1 VNGRIGPAD
10 RATRP
15 PVAARRNTDR
25 GAATVEFALVTPL
38 LLLMLFGII
47 DFGRM
52 LNAQITLTEA
62 AREGSRAVALGLDPA
77 PRIATATRGIDVAV
91 DARACPEGADPGA
104 DAVVVVAHRFRPV
117 TPLGPIMEMVGG
129 DEDGSITITA
139 TGVMPCVG

>member
-1 VNGRIGPAD
+1 
-10 RATRP
+10 
-15 PVAARRNTDR
+15 
-25 GAATVEFALVTPL
+25 VEFALVTPL

-77 PRIATATRGIDVAV
+77 PRVATATGGLDVTV
-91 DARACPEGADPGA
+91 DAPTCPAGAGPGA
-104 DAVVVVAHRFRPV
+104 DAVVVFSHRFQPI
-117 TPLGPIMEMVGG
+117 TPLGPIMRMVGG

-139 TGVMPCVG
+139 TGVMPCLG